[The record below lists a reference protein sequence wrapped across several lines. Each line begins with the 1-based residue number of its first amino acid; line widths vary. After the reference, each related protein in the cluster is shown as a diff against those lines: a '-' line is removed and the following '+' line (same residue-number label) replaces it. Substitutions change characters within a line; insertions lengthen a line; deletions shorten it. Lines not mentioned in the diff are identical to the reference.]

1 MLAEEGIS
9 EIDSGGVWVLIYQN
23 LLMLGWVGREVA
35 VA

>member
-9 EIDSGGVWVLIYQN
+9 EIDGGGVLVLISKN
-23 LLMLGWVGREVA
+23 LFMLVCVGREVA